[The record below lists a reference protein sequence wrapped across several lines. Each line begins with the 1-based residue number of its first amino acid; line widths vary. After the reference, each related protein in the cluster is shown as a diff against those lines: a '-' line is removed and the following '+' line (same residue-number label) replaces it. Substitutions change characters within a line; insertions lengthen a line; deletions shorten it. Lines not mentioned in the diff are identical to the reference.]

1 MKDKKK
7 DMEENEMKAEGNLE
21 MEETNEVEKEENEDE
36 GKQEKGSEEEDLKEK
51 YIRLYSEY
59 ENYRK
64 RTAKEKMELIQTAGE
79 RVIKELLPVIDDFD
93 RAFNDKNAEIPEGIQ
108 LIMQKMMNSLK
119 SIGLKELEAKEKDF
133 DPDFHDCITQF
144 DAPSEDLKGKVIDVV
159 EKGYI
164 LNDKVI
170 RYAKVVV
177 GK

>member
-1 MKDKKK
+1 MKDKKQE
-7 DMEENEMKAEGNLE
+7 MEENLS
-21 MEETNEVEKEENEDE
+21 
-36 GKQEKGSEEEDLKEK
+36 QEEEEIKEK

-64 RTAKEKMELIQTAGE
+64 RTSKEKLDLIQTAGE

-93 RAFNDKNAEIPEGIQ
+93 RASNDKNAEIPEGIQ
-108 LIMQKMMNSLK
+108 LIFQKMLHALK
-119 SIGLKELEAKEKDF
+119 AVGLKEVDAKEQDF
-133 DPDFHDCITQF
+133 NPDYHDCITQF
-144 DAPSEDLKGKVIDVV
+144 DAPSEELEGKVMDVV
-159 EKGYI
+159 EKGYT